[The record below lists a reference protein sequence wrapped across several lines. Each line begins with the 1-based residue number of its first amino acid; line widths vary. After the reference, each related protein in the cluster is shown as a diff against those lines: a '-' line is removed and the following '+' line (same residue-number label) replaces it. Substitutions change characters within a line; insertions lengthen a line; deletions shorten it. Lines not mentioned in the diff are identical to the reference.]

1 MSCRVGVDIGG
12 TFADFCVL
20 DETTGA
26 LSTLKVLTTPDRPGA
41 EVIAGLEGV
50 QARFGIA
57 PGDIAWFTH
66 GTTVGVNAI
75 IQRKGIRLALF
86 VTENFRDVLEVARL
100 KVPDPYHL
108 YSRRPDPLVPRARVL
123 EVRGRLLADGSE
135 AEPLD
140 VASVEAALARAEE
153 LGAEGIVLALIHAWR
168 NPAHEHAAKAIIAAK
183 RPDMPVYCSADV
195 WPIIREYERTVT
207 ATVHGHVQTR
217 VAYYLG
223 SLQDALKRAGVTAEP
238 MVTKSN
244 GGVMRAE
251 LGKTRCVEM
260 LLSGTAAGAIGAAF
274 VARQAGVERAMSLD
288 IGGTSADVAII
299 VDGAPGYGMGERVGD
314 FPVYIPTVAVSSI
327 GEGGGSIAAVDAIG
341 RLTVG
346 PESAGSTP
354 GPACYGR
361 GGTRATITDA
371 MCVLGWIGH
380 GELGYGAVTVRR
392 DLAEQAVDAIAAP
405 LGRTRQQAAE
415 AIIQVAVSGM
425 YKEVSKL
432 AARQGVDARDFCLL
446 PFGGAGP
453 MLGAFLAREL
463 GMRDV
468 LIPTAPG
475 VLSALGGLIAEIR
488 NDFLDTVYA
497 ELDAESLPDIVESF
511 ARLEAQ
517 ARHWLTEDQ
526 RFAGEARLLPSADMR
541 YRGQS
546 FEIEVP
552 LQPEWLASGDLV
564 AMADAFHAEH
574 ERLYGHADRDAPIQA
589 ISLRMVIA
597 GAVPAPHFP
606 PQDRVSGAPVP
617 AGEVTVHLDGVPHQA
632 PLYRRDTLRHGH
644 RIVGPCIVA
653 QEDTTSCIPPGLA
666 GEVDRYGNLRL
677 GVLPMAGASQGAEG

>member
-1 MSCRVGVDIGG
+1 MPYRVGVDIGG

-20 DETTGA
+20 EEATGT
-26 LSTLKVLTTPDRPGA
+26 LSTLKVLTTPTTPGA

-50 QARFGIA
+50 ERRFGIA

-66 GTTVGVNAI
+66 GTTVGVNAV

-86 VTENFRDVLEVARL
+86 VTEKFRDVLEVARL
-100 KVPDPYHL
+100 KTPDPYHL

-135 AEPLD
+135 VEPLD
-140 VASVEAALARAEE
+140 PASVEAALARAEE
-153 LGAEGIVLALIHAWR
+153 LGAEGIVLSLLHAWR
-168 NPAHEHAAKAIIAAK
+168 NPAHEHAVKAMIQAK
-183 RPDMPVYCSADV
+183 RPDLAVFCSADV

-207 ATVHGHVQTR
+207 ACVHGHAQPR

-223 SLQDALKRAGVTAEP
+223 SLQDALKRAGVTAEA

-274 VARQAGVERAMSLD
+274 VARQAGVPRAMSLD
-288 IGGTSADVAII
+288 IGGTSADVAVIM
-299 VDGAPGYGMGERVGD
+299 DGAPGYGTGERVGD

-327 GEGGGSIAAVDAIG
+327 GEGGGSIAAVDALG

-380 GELGYGAVTVRR
+380 GELGYGSVTVRR
-392 DLAEQAVDAIAAP
+392 DLAEQAVDAVAAG
-405 LGRTRQQAAE
+405 LGRSREDAAE
-415 AIIQVAVSGM
+415 AIIRVAVSGM

-463 GMRDV
+463 GMQEV
-468 LIPTAPG
+468 LVPTAPG

-488 NDFLDTVYA
+488 NDFLETVYA
-497 ELDAESLPDIVESF
+497 DLDAEALPRILASF
-511 ARLEAQ
+511 ARLEGEAH
-517 ARHWLTEDQ
+517 HWLAEEQ
-526 RFAGEARLLPSADMR
+526 RFTGDARLLPSADMR

-546 FEIEVP
+546 FELEVP
-552 LQPEWLASGDLV
+552 LKPEWLAAGDLA
-564 AMADAFHAEH
+564 AMANAFHAEH
-574 ERLYGHADRDAPIQA
+574 ERIYGHADWEAPIQV
-589 ISLRMVIA
+589 ISVRTVIA

-606 PQDRVSGAPVP
+606 EQDRVSGTPAPV
-617 AGEVTVHLDGVPHQA
+617 GEVTVFLDGTHHRA
-632 PLYRRDTLRHGH
+632 PLYRRDALRHGH
-644 RIVGPCIVA
+644 RIAGPCIVA

-666 GEVDRYGNLRL
+666 GEVDRFGNLRL
-677 GVLPMAGASQGAEG
+677 GVSA

>member
-1 MSCRVGVDIGG
+1 
-12 TFADFCVL
+12 
-20 DETTGA
+20 
-26 LSTLKVLTTPDRPGA
+26 
-41 EVIAGLEGV
+41 
-50 QARFGIA
+50 
-57 PGDIAWFTH
+57 
-66 GTTVGVNAI
+66 
-75 IQRKGIRLALF
+75 
-86 VTENFRDVLEVARL
+86 
-100 KVPDPYHL
+100 
-108 YSRRPDPLVPRARVL
+108 
-123 EVRGRLLADGSE
+123 
-135 AEPLD
+135 
-140 VASVEAALARAEE
+140 
-153 LGAEGIVLALIHAWR
+153 
-168 NPAHEHAAKAIIAAK
+168 
-183 RPDMPVYCSADV
+183 
-195 WPIIREYERTVT
+195 
-207 ATVHGHVQTR
+207 VHGHAQPR
-217 VAYYLG
+217 VAYYLA
-223 SLQDALKRAGVTAEP
+223 SLQQALKRAGVAAEA

-274 VARQAGVERAMSLD
+274 VARQAGVPRAMSLD
-288 IGGTSADVAII
+288 IGGTSADVAVIT
-299 VDGAPGYGMGERVGD
+299 DGTPGYGTGERVGD
-314 FPVYIPTVAVSSI
+314 FPVHIPTVAVSSI
-327 GEGGGSIAAVDAIG
+327 GEGGGSIATVDALG

-380 GELGYGAVTVRR
+380 GELGYGSVSVRR
-392 DLAEQAVDAIAAP
+392 DLAEQAVDVVAAA
-405 LGRTRQQAAE
+405 LGRTREAAAE
-415 AIIQVAVSGM
+415 AIVQVAVSGM

-463 GMRDV
+463 GMQEV

-488 NDFLDTVYA
+488 NDFLETVYA
-497 ELDAESLPDIVESF
+497 DLDAAALPRILACF
-511 ARLEAQ
+511 TRLEGE
-517 ARHWLTEDQ
+517 ARRWLSEEQ
-526 RFAGEARLLPSADMR
+526 QFQGEARLLPSADMR

-552 LQPEWLASGDLV
+552 LRPEWLAQGDV
-564 AMADAFHAEH
+564 AAMAEAFHAEH
-574 ERLYGHADRDAPIQA
+574 ERIYGHADRDAPIQA

-606 PQDRVSGAPVP
+606 EQARAAGDPVA
-617 AGEVTVHLDGVPHQA
+617 AGEVTVFLDGVQHRA
-632 PLYRRDTLRHGH
+632 PLYRRDALRHGH
-644 RIVGPCIVA
+644 RIAGPCIVA

-666 GEVDRYGNLRL
+666 GDVDRFGNLRL
-677 GVLPMAGASQGAEG
+677 GVSS

>member
-1 MSCRVGVDIGG
+1 MAYRVGVDIGG

-20 DETTGA
+20 EEATGT
-26 LSTLKVLTTPDRPGA
+26 LSTLKVLSTPATPGA

-50 QARFGIA
+50 RSRFGIA
-57 PGDIAWFTH
+57 PSDITWFTH
-66 GTTVGVNAI
+66 GTTVGVNAV

-100 KVPDPYHL
+100 KVPDPYDL
-108 YSRRPDPLVPRARVL
+108 YSRRPDPLVPRARVHEL
-123 EVRGRLLADGSE
+123 RGRLLADGSE

-140 VASVEAALARAEE
+140 RASVEAALARAEAM
-153 LGAEGIVLALIHAWR
+153 GAEGIVLALLHAWR
-168 NPAHEHAAKAIIAAK
+168 NPAHEHAAKAIITAK
-183 RPDMPVYCSADV
+183 RPDLPVYCSADV

-207 ATVHGHVQTR
+207 ATVHGYVQPR

-223 SLQDALKRAGVTAEP
+223 SLQDALKRAGVVAEA

-274 VARQAGVERAMSLD
+274 VARQAGVARAMTLD
-288 IGGTSADVAII
+288 IGGTSADVAVIM
-299 VDGAPGYGMGERVGD
+299 DGAPGYGTGERVGD

-327 GEGGGSIAAVDAIG
+327 GEGGGSIAAVDSLG

-380 GELGYGAVTVRR
+380 GELGYGSVSVRR
-392 DLAEQAVDAIAAP
+392 DLAEQAVDEIAAA
-405 LGRTRQQAAE
+405 LDRTREAAAE
-415 AIIQVAVSGM
+415 AIVQVAISGM
-425 YKEVSKL
+425 YREVSKL

-453 MLGAFLAREL
+453 MLGAFLAQEL
-463 GMRDV
+463 GMTEV

-488 NDFLDTVYA
+488 NDFLETVYA
-497 ELDAESLPDIVESF
+497 DLDAATLPRLIDVF
-511 ARLEAQ
+511 ARLEAD
-517 ARHWLTEDQ
+517 ARRWLAEEQ
-526 RFAGEARLLPSADMR
+526 RFSGEARLMPSADLR

-552 LQPEWLASGDLV
+552 IDPAWLANGDFS
-564 AMADAFHAEH
+564 AITEAFHTEH
-574 ERLYGHADRDAPIQA
+574 ERIYGHADRDAPVQA
-589 ISLRMVIA
+589 ISLRVVIA
-597 GAVPAPHFP
+597 GAVPAPRFP
-606 PQDRVSGAPVP
+606 EQTRETGEPLPI
-617 AGEVTVHLDGVPHQA
+617 GEVAVHVAGATLRA
-632 PLYRRDTLRHGH
+632 PLYRRDALRHGH
-644 RIVGPCIVA
+644 RISGPCIVA
-653 QEDTTSCIPPGLA
+653 QEDTTSCIPPGFA
-666 GEVDRYGNLRL
+666 VEVDRFGNLRL
-677 GVLPMAGASQGAEG
+677 GPA

>member
-1 MSCRVGVDIGG
+1 MAYRVGVDIGG

-20 DETTGA
+20 EEATGA
-26 LSTLKVLTTPDRPGA
+26 LSTLKVLTTPDKPGA
-41 EVIAGLEGV
+41 EVIAGLAGV
-50 QARFGIA
+50 ERRFGIA
-57 PGDIAWFTH
+57 PGEIAWFTH
-66 GTTVGVNAI
+66 GTTVGVNAV

-108 YSRRPDPLVPRARVL
+108 FSRRPDPLVPRARVL
-123 EVRGRLLADGSE
+123 EVRGRMLADGTE

-140 VASVEAALARAEE
+140 AASVDAALTRAEE
-153 LGAEGIVLALIHAWR
+153 LGAEGIVLALLHAWR

-183 RPDMPVYCSADV
+183 RPAMPVFCSADV

-207 ATVHGHVQTR
+207 ACVHGHAQPR
-217 VAYYLG
+217 VALYLA
-223 SLQDALKRAGVTAEP
+223 SLQAALTQAGVAAEA

-274 VARQAGVERAMSLD
+274 VARQAGVARAMSLD
-288 IGGTSADVAII
+288 IGGTSADVAVI
-299 VDGAPGYGMGERVGD
+299 VDGAPGYGTGERVGD

-327 GEGGGSIAAVDAIG
+327 GEGGGSIAAVDALG

-346 PESAGSTP
+346 PESAGSAP

-380 GELGYGAVTVRR
+380 GELGYGSVSVRR
-392 DLAEQAVDAIAAP
+392 DLAEQALDVVAAA
-405 LGRTRQQAAE
+405 LGRPREDAAE
-415 AIIQVAVSGM
+415 AIIRVAISGM

-463 GMRDV
+463 GMREV

-488 NDFLDTVYA
+488 NDFLETVYA
-497 ELDAESLPDIVESF
+497 NLDAAALPRLQASF
-511 ARLEAQ
+511 ARLEGE
-517 ARHWLTEDQ
+517 ARRWLADEQ

-552 LQPEWLASGDLV
+552 LTSEWIAGGDLA
-564 AMADAFHAEH
+564 AMAGAFHAEH
-574 ERLYGHADRDAPIQA
+574 ERIYGHADWGAPIQV
-589 ISLRMVIA
+589 ISVRTVIA
-597 GAVPAPHFP
+597 GAVPPPHLP
-606 PQDRVSGAPVP
+606 DQARVAGEPVA
-617 AGEVTVHLDGVPHQA
+617 AGEVTVFLDGTHHRA
-632 PLYRRDTLRHGH
+632 PLFRRDALRHGH
-644 RIVGPCIVA
+644 RISGPCIVA
-653 QEDTTSCIPPGLA
+653 QEDTTSCIPPGLS
-666 GEVDRYGNLRL
+666 GEVDRHGNLRL
-677 GVLPMAGASQGAEG
+677 GVVA

>member
-1 MSCRVGVDIGG
+1 MTCRVGVDIGG

-20 DETTGA
+20 DEATGA

-41 EVIAGLEGV
+41 EVIAGLAGL
-50 QARFGIA
+50 QQRFGVA

-100 KVPDPYHL
+100 KTPDPYHL

-123 EVRGRLLADGSE
+123 EIRGRLLADGSE
-135 AEPLD
+135 AVPLD
-140 VASVEAALARAEE
+140 KASVEAALARAEA
-153 LGAEGIVLALIHAWR
+153 LGAEGIVLGLIHAWR
-168 NPAHEHAAKAIIAAK
+168 NPAHEHAAKAIIAAS
-183 RPDMPVYCSADV
+183 RPDLPVYCSADV

-207 ATVHGHVQTR
+207 ATVHGHAQPR

-223 SLQDALKRAGVTAEP
+223 SLQNALKRAGVTAEP

-274 VARQAGVERAMSLD
+274 VARQAGVDRVMSLD
-288 IGGTSADVAII
+288 IGGTSADVAVIT
-299 VDGAPGYGMGERVGD
+299 DGAPGYGTGERVGD
-314 FPVYIPTVAVSSI
+314 FPVHIPTVAVSSI

-346 PESAGSTP
+346 PESAGSAP

-361 GGTRATITDA
+361 GGMRATITDA

-380 GELGYGAVTVRR
+380 GQLGYGAVTVRR
-392 DLAEQAVDAIAAP
+392 DLAERAVDLIAAA
-405 LGRTRQQAAE
+405 LGRTRHQAAE
-415 AIIQVAVSGM
+415 AIVQVAISGM

-432 AARQGVDARDFCLL
+432 AARQGVDARDFCLM

-488 NDFLDTVYA
+488 NDFLETVYA
-497 ELDAESLPDIVESF
+497 EFDDEALPGIVASF
-511 ARLEAQ
+511 ARLEAD
-517 ARHWLTEDQ
+517 ARRWLREEQGFT
-526 RFAGEARLLPSADMR
+526 GEARLMPSADMR

-552 LQPEWLASGDLV
+552 LRPEWLATNDLP
-564 AMADAFHAEH
+564 AMAGAFHAEH
-574 ERLYGHADRDAPIQA
+574 ERIYGHADRDAPIQA

-606 PQDRVSGAPVP
+606 EQPRVTGDPAP
-617 AGEVTVHLDGVPHQA
+617 AGEVTVFLDGTPHAA

-644 RIVGPCIVA
+644 RITGPCIVA

-666 GEVDRYGNLRL
+666 GEVDRFGNLRL
-677 GVLPMAGASQGAEG
+677 GITP

>member
-1 MSCRVGVDIGG
+1 MPYRVGVDIGG

-20 DETTGA
+20 EEATGT
-26 LSTLKVLTTPDRPGA
+26 LSTLKVLTTPTTPGA

-50 QARFGIA
+50 ERRFGIA
-57 PGDIAWFTH
+57 PRDIAWFTH
-66 GTTVGVNAI
+66 GTTVGVNAV

-86 VTENFRDVLEVARL
+86 VTEKFRDVLEVARL
-100 KVPDPYHL
+100 KTPDPYHL

-135 AEPLD
+135 VEPLD
-140 VASVEAALARAEE
+140 PASVEAALARAEE
-153 LGAEGIVLALIHAWR
+153 LGAEGIVLSLLHAWR
-168 NPAHEHAAKAIIAAK
+168 NPAHEHAVKAMIQAK
-183 RPDMPVYCSADV
+183 RPDLPVFCSADV

-207 ATVHGHVQTR
+207 ACVHGHAQPR

-223 SLQDALKRAGVTAEP
+223 SLQDALKRAGVTAEA

-274 VARQAGVERAMSLD
+274 VARQAGVPRAMSLD
-288 IGGTSADVAII
+288 IGGTSADVAVIM
-299 VDGAPGYGMGERVGD
+299 DGAPGYGTGERVGD

-327 GEGGGSIAAVDAIG
+327 GEGGGSIAAVDALG

-380 GELGYGAVTVRR
+380 GELGYGSVTVRR
-392 DLAEQAVDAIAAP
+392 DLAEQAVDAVAAG
-405 LGRTRQQAAE
+405 LGRSREDAAE
-415 AIIQVAVSGM
+415 AIVRVAVSGM

-463 GMRDV
+463 GMQEV
-468 LIPTAPG
+468 LVPTAPG

-488 NDFLDTVYA
+488 NDFLETVYA
-497 ELDAESLPDIVESF
+497 DLDAKALPRILASF
-511 ARLEAQ
+511 TRLEGE
-517 ARHWLTEDQ
+517 ARRWLAEEQ
-526 RFAGEARLLPSADMR
+526 RFSGEARLLPSADMR

-546 FEIEVP
+546 FELEVP
-552 LQPEWLASGDLV
+552 LKPDWLAAGDLT
-564 AMADAFHAEH
+564 AMANAFHAEH
-574 ERLYGHADRDAPIQA
+574 ERIYGHADWEAPIQV
-589 ISLRMVIA
+589 ISVRTVIA

-606 PQDRVSGAPVP
+606 EQDRVSGTPAPV
-617 AGEVTVHLDGVPHQA
+617 GEVTVFLDGAHHRA
-632 PLYRRDTLRHGH
+632 PLYRRDALRHGH
-644 RIVGPCIVA
+644 RIAGPCIVA
-653 QEDTTSCIPPGLA
+653 QEDTTSCIPPGLS
-666 GEVDRYGNLRL
+666 GEVDRFGNLRL
-677 GVLPMAGASQGAEG
+677 GVSA

>member
-1 MSCRVGVDIGG
+1 MSYRVGVDIGG

-20 DETTGA
+20 EEATGT
-26 LSTLKVLTTPDRPGA
+26 LSTLKVLTTPANPGA

-50 QARFGIA
+50 ERRFGIA
-57 PGDIAWFTH
+57 PGDLAWFTH
-66 GTTVGVNAI
+66 GTTVGVNAV
-75 IQRKGIRLALF
+75 IQRKGIRLALL

-140 VASVEAALARAEE
+140 EASVEAALARAEA
-153 LGAEGIVLALIHAWR
+153 LGCEGIVLSLLHAWR
-168 NPAHEHAAKAIIAAK
+168 NPAHELAAKAIIAAR
-183 RPDMPVYCSADV
+183 RPSMPVFCSAEV

-207 ATVHGHVQTR
+207 ACVHGHVQPR
-217 VAYYLG
+217 VAHYLG
-223 SLQDALKRAGVTAEP
+223 SLQAALKRAGVAAEA

-274 VARQAGVERAMSLD
+274 VARQAGIARAMSLD
-288 IGGTSADVAII
+288 IGGTSADVAVIQ
-299 VDGAPGYGMGERVGD
+299 DGAPGYGMGERVGD
-314 FPVYIPTVAVSSI
+314 FPFYIPTVAVSSI
-327 GEGGGSIAAVDAIG
+327 GEGGGSLAAVDALG

-380 GELGYGAVTVRR
+380 GELGYGSVTVRR
-392 DLAEQAVDAIAAP
+392 DLAEQAVDAVAAS
-405 LGRTRQQAAE
+405 LGRPREAAAE
-415 AIIQVAVSGM
+415 AIVQVAISGM

-463 GMRDV
+463 GMREV

-488 NDFLDTVYA
+488 NDFLETVYA
-497 ELDAESLPDIVESF
+497 DLDQAALPRLLASF
-511 ARLEAQ
+511 ARLEEQ
-517 ARHWLTEDQ
+517 ARRWITEDQ
-526 RFAGEARLLPSADMR
+526 RFRGEARLLPSAEMR

-552 LQPEWLASGDLV
+552 LRAEWLAAGDLA
-564 AMADAFHAEH
+564 AMAEAFHAEH
-574 ERLYGHADRDAPIQA
+574 ERIYGHADRAAPIQA
-589 ISLRMVIA
+589 IALRMVIA
-597 GAVPAPHFP
+597 GAVPAPRFP
-606 PQDRVSGAPVP
+606 EQPQATD
-617 AGEVTVHLDGVPHQA
+617 EVTPVGEATVFLDGVRHRA
-632 PLYRRDTLRHGH
+632 PLYRRDALRRGH
-644 RIVGPCIVA
+644 RIAGPCIVL

-666 GEVDRYGNLRL
+666 GEVDRFGNLSL
-677 GVLPMAGASQGAEG
+677 GLAP